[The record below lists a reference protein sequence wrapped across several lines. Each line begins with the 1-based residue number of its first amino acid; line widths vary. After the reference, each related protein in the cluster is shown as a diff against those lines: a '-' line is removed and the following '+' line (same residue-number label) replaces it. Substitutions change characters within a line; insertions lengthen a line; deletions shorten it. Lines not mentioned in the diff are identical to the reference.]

1 MRDQRFDKAT
11 VDFNLYSHAR
21 SGVTGPGGAT
31 GPTGPTGVTGAG
43 VTGATGPTGPTG
55 VTGATGVTGV
65 TGVTGPS
72 PVPAPATLATWTA
85 QAAWFID
92 PANSSGLASDANTG
106 LTALTPLLTI
116 QELERRRSLAA
127 TVPNNG
133 GEFPVTQDTQV
144 TLMSLPP
151 VPANDLILT
160 CPLRRIGS
168 FQISYVFASTVA
180 RAGVIAAVTARS
192 GTQWWQVGS
201 TFVNGDIGQLVLDT
215 TVGAAAWVQAQA
227 AGLADTTEW
236 VATQAGPFTSFTAS
250 AASVTPVIT
259 NAYAVQTLCTVK
271 FGRVRITQQG
281 APSASG
287 FRPAVVFY
295 RFAFAGDTT
304 GFFGIPDGTYFD
316 CDAAGAG
323 LAACGMGF
331 TECVFRGMTFW
342 RSGTFSWQN
351 CYFAT
356 TALISPNVYVNAF
369 SGGTNGV
376 ISNGSTLRC
385 DVYQMQALDAL
396 FAFGVGNNTNV
407 ALPSSIFL
415 GHVMLYKQ
423 TSGAAYFDTVGSQFI
438 LQANVG
444 ALNNVA
450 ISGQVARMF
459 RISHGTKVLKTPT
472 LATWV
477 SGIPAT
483 SSVVFADIDGLTAV
497 NAVSFDTTALVLGTT
512 PITVSA
518 AALDATIGGGGFGGF
533 AINPGTGTQFSTYN
547 T

>member
-1 MRDQRFDKAT
+1 MRDRTFDKPT
-11 VDFNLYSHAR
+11 VDFTLYSHAR
-21 SGVTGPGGAT
+21 GGVTGPGGAT
-31 GPTGPTGVTGAG
+31 GPTGVTGATGAG
-43 VTGATGPTGPTG
+43 VTGATGPLGVTG

-65 TGVTGPS
+65 TGPS
-72 PVPAPATLATWTA
+72 PLPSPATLAAWTT
-85 QAAWFID
+85 QAAWFVD
-92 PANSSGLASDANTG
+92 PTNSSGLASDANTG
-106 LTALTPLLTI
+106 LTALTPLLML

-127 TVPNNG
+127 TLANNG
-133 GEFPVTQDTQV
+133 GSFPVTQNTQV
-144 TLMSLPP
+144 TLMSIPP
-151 VPANDLILT
+151 VAANDLILT
-160 CPLRRIGS
+160 TPLRRIGS

-180 RAGVIAAVTARS
+180 RAGVIATVTARS

-215 TVGAAAWVQAQA
+215 TAGTCAWVQAQA

-236 VATQAGPFTSFTAS
+236 VATQAGPFTSFTS
-250 AASVTPVIT
+250 NAASVTPVIT
-259 NAYAVQTLCTVK
+259 DAYAVQTLCTVK
-271 FGRVRITQQG
+271 FGRAQITQQG

-295 RFAFAGDTT
+295 RFAFAGDTAS
-304 GFFGIPDGTYFD
+304 FFGIPDGTYFD
-316 CDAAGAG
+316 CDAAGSGVAG
-323 LAACGMGF
+323 CGIGF
-331 TECVFRGMTFW
+331 TECVFRGVTFW

-356 TALISPNVYVNAF
+356 TAHLSPNVFVNTF
-369 SGGTNGV
+369 SGGNNGIILDGAV
-376 ISNGSTLRC
+376 LRC
-385 DVYQMQALDAL
+385 DTYHLQALDVL
-396 FAFGVGNNTNV
+396 FSFGIGNNTSV
-407 ALPSSIFL
+407 ALPSAINL

-423 TSGAAYFDTVGSQFI
+423 TIGAAYFDTVGSQFI

-444 ALNNVA
+444 VLNAVQLA
-450 ISGQVARMF
+450 GQVTRLF

-483 SSVVFADIDGLTAV
+483 VSSVFADIDALTTV
-497 NAVSFDTTALVLGTT
+497 NAVSFDTTALVLGVT
-512 PITVSA
+512 PITVSP

-533 AINPGTGTQFSTYN
+533 AINPGTGTQFSPYN